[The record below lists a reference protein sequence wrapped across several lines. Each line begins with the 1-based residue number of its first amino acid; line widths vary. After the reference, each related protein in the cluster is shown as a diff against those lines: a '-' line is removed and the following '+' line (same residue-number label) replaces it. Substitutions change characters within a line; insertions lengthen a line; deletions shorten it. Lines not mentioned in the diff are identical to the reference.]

1 MGSKSIGS
9 ASFFIKAYAVIQ
21 LLFALTLFG
30 GGAYLIILN
39 GSWYY
44 CITGLLLVISSIYL
58 YLNKIIGAK
67 IFGIVFVYTLIWTI
81 WESGTRFWGWIPRI
95 ATIAVFAF
103 FLSLLLPYIAHGIR
117 KRVAY
122 SFTGLIVTC
131 FVIAGAL
138 AWYPYFTSL
147 DTSQIPQNTSNV
159 YHADSTQPD
168 SDWRYYGRDVQATR
182 FSPTNQINPENIN
195 QLKQVWVTRTGDMPP
210 VDKKISGLP
219 KQHQLKSMM
228 LFTCVLLL
236 ITC

>member
-44 CITGLLLVISSIYL
+44 CITGLLLIISSIYL

-103 FLSLLLPYIAHGIR
+103 FYL
-117 KRVAY
+117 Y
-122 SFTGLIVTC
+122 SCHILRMVYEKELLIV
-131 FVIAGAL
+131 
-138 AWYPYFTSL
+138 
-147 DTSQIPQNTSNV
+147 
-159 YHADSTQPD
+159 
-168 SDWRYYGRDVQATR
+168 
-182 FSPTNQINPENIN
+182 
-195 QLKQVWVTRTGDMPP
+195 
-210 VDKKISGLP
+210 LP
-219 KQHQLKSMM
+219 A
-228 LFTCVLLL
+228 
-236 ITC
+236 

>member
-95 ATIAVFAF
+95 ATIA
-103 FLSLLLPYIAHGIR
+103 
-117 KRVAY
+117 
-122 SFTGLIVTC
+122 
-131 FVIAGAL
+131 
-138 AWYPYFTSL
+138 
-147 DTSQIPQNTSNV
+147 
-159 YHADSTQPD
+159 
-168 SDWRYYGRDVQATR
+168 GRIQT
-182 FSPTNQINPENIN
+182 
-195 QLKQVWVTRTGDMPP
+195 
-210 VDKKISGLP
+210 
-219 KQHQLKSMM
+219 
-228 LFTCVLLL
+228 
-236 ITC
+236 